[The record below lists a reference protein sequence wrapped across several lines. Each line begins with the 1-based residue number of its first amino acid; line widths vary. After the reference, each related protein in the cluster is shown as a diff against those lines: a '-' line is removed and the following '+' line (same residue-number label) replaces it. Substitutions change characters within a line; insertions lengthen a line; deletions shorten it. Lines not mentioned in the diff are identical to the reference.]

1 MFVTNCWY
9 AAGFPDEFGRM
20 LVARTFLGEP
30 VVLFRTEAGE
40 LVALEDRCAH
50 RRLPLSVGR
59 LKGDTVECAYH
70 GLVYDCSGFC
80 IKVPGQDDVPQSARL
95 KRYPVADMHGYS
107 WIWMGNPARAD
118 VQSIPDYSRLS
129 LPELGRHR
137 IALHIGANYQLVVD
151 NLLDLSHLPYV
162 HGTTTGNPPVSERA
176 SVKTERHGNT
186 VQVKRWAE
194 NVEPA
199 PAFVQFGGY
208 QGNVDIWQISQ
219 FQPPSYIR
227 VSYGSGPAGTEIPQ
241 GDAIWEPGH
250 WGFQVFHG
258 ITPETE
264 TTTHQF
270 RYILH
275 EKGNADAA
283 TIAEFYRTNDQIINE
298 DRVIFAIQQKALSTS
313 RDGASAADLKTTA
326 VIRADGGL
334 VQARSIVGGLLQ
346 GDHAVSST
354 ALRS

>member
-1 MFVTNCWY
+1 MFAPDCWY
-9 AAGFPDEFGRM
+9 AAGFPDEFGRA
-20 LVARTFLGEP
+20 LVGRTFLGEP

-40 LVALEDRCAH
+40 LVALEDRCSH

-59 LKGDTVECAYH
+59 LKGDTVECGYH
-70 GLVYDCSGFC
+70 GLVYDCSGAC
-80 IKVPGQDDVPQSARL
+80 IKVPGQDDVPRTARL

-107 WIWMGNPARAD
+107 WIWIGDPGRAD
-118 VQSIPDYSRLS
+118 RRSIPDYSRLS
-129 LPELGRHR
+129 VPELGRHR
-137 IALHIGANYQLVVD
+137 IALHVEANYQLIID

-162 HGTTTGNPPVSERA
+162 HGTTTGNLPVSESA

-199 PAFVQFGGY
+199 PTFVQFGGY
-208 QGNVDIWQISQ
+208 QGKVDIWQISQ
-219 FQPPSYIR
+219 FQPPCYIR
-227 VSYGSGPAGTEIPQ
+227 VSYGSGPTGTGIPE

-275 EKGNADAA
+275 EKGSADAA
-283 TIAEFYRTNDQIINE
+283 TIAEFYRQNDQIINE
-298 DRVIFAIQQKALSTS
+298 DRVIFAIQQKALSTTG
-313 RDGASAADLKTTA
+313 DGASAADLKTSA
-326 VIRADGGL
+326 IIRADGGL
-334 VQARSIVGGLLQ
+334 IQARAIISSMLQ
-346 GDHAVSST
+346 GDHAAAPT
-354 ALRS
+354 TLRA

>member
-1 MFVTNCWY
+1 MFINECWY
-9 AAGFPDEFGRM
+9 AAGFPDEFGRS
-20 LVARTFLGEP
+20 LVGRTFLGEP

-40 LVALEDRCAH
+40 LVALEDRCSH
-50 RRLPLSVGR
+50 RRLPLSLGR
-59 LKGDTVECAYH
+59 LKADTVECAYH
-70 GLVYDCSGFC
+70 GLVYDCSGAC
-80 IKVPGQDDVPQSARL
+80 IKMPGQEDVPRTARL

-118 VQSIPDYSRLS
+118 TGTIPDYSRLS
-129 LPELGRHR
+129 LPGLGRHR
-137 IALHIGANYQLVVD
+137 IGLHVEANYQLIVD

-162 HGTTTGNPPVSERA
+162 HGTTTGNLPVSERA

-199 PAFVQFGGY
+199 PTFVQFGGY
-208 QGNVDIWQISQ
+208 QGRVDIWQISQ
-219 FQPPSYIR
+219 FQPPCYIR
-227 VSYGSGPAGTEIPQ
+227 VSYGSGPAGTRIPE

-264 TTTHQF
+264 TTAHQF

-275 EKGNADAA
+275 EKGSADAA
-283 TIAEFYRTNDQIINE
+283 STAEFYRQNDQIINE
-298 DRVIFAIQQKALSTS
+298 DRVIFAIQQKALSAL
-313 RDGASAADLKTTA
+313 GNGVSAADLKTSA
-326 VIRADGGL
+326 VIKADGGL
-334 VQARSIVGGLLQ
+334 IQARSIISSMLQ
-346 GDHAVSST
+346 ST
-354 ALRS
+354 RAAAPTRL